1 MTTRGFIIERDSPK
15 EFWGC
20 LRYVDKKIV
29 LTCRGNCGYEKTYRS
44 SGDIKYQI
52 KIGRFTGYCRPCLNS
67 GKLAELVQNPFTI
80 EEYDGDAAFDYDNQR
95 HEIVSGRKEFV
106 IDKICSDCGDKKPF
120 RVRSIRETLRL
131 KGKIQS
137 KCTECFR
144 NGRYINNG
152 GYVMVLSLGHPKA
165 QKSGYVPEHRLVI
178 EEWLGR
184 FLSDSETV
192 HHKNGIRDDN
202 RLENLQLRQGSH
214 GQGVVRYCGDCG
226 SHNILH
232 GDL

>member
-1 MTTRGFIIERDSPK
+1 
-15 EFWGC
+15 
-20 LRYVDKKIV
+20 
-29 LTCRGNCGYEKTYRS
+29 
-44 SGDIKYQI
+44 
-52 KIGRFTGYCRPCLNS
+52 
-67 GKLAELVQNPFTI
+67 
-80 EEYDGDAAFDYDNQR
+80 
-95 HEIVSGRKEFV
+95 
-106 IDKICSDCGDKKPF
+106 
-120 RVRSIRETLRL
+120 
-131 KGKIQS
+131 
-137 KCTECFR
+137 
-144 NGRYINNG
+144 
-152 GYVMVLSLGHPKA
+152 LGHPKA